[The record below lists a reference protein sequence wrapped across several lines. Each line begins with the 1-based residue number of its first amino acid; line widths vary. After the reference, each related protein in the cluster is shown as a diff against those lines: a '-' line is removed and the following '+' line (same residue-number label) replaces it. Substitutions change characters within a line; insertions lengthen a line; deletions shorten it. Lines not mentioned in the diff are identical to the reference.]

1 MEDNIIKGM
10 EDNNSKHGWQV
21 FKAWMTNIPGM
32 EDNIIQGIDDNYSRH
47 EGQVLKAWGKSKPH
61 EGQYYSRHR

>member
-1 MEDNIIKGM
+1 
-10 EDNNSKHGWQV
+10 
-21 FKAWMTNIPGM
+21 MTNIPGM
-32 EDNIIQGIDDNYSRH
+32 EDNIIQGIDDNYSQGMEVHYSRH